1 MPGLKH
7 TQNTVMQYL
16 LQPDEEA
23 RASLAELV
31 VAQGNVSL
39 ETRMGIYANAYRI
52 RLKEVIETDHEQL
65 CFYLGDELFERMADE
80 FIAASPSQ
88 NRSLRGFCEPLPE
101 FLAEDEFF
109 SQYPILADIARF
121 ERRLLTA
128 FDAAD
133 TSREEFAALA
143 ALPPEQW
150 PAVCLRFHPS
160 VQLFRCASNA
170 VETWQALKQGQEVP
184 GADYSGWRY
193 WLIWRGR
200 SRLTEFISLQPW
212 QLVLV
217 EAVIAG
223 ENFAGLCELMLDFF
237 DESQAPAQVFES
249 LKAWFE
255 MGLIRS
261 LVVSD

>member
-1 MPGLKH
+1 MSGLKD

-16 LQPDEEA
+16 LQPDA
-23 RASLAELV
+23 KAKDALAELV
-31 VAQGNVSL
+31 VDQGKVPL

-65 CFYLGDELFERMADE
+65 CFYLGDELFERMADG
-80 FIAASPSQ
+80 FIAANPSH
-88 NRSLRGFCEPLPE
+88 NRSLRGFCDPLPE

-109 SQYPILADIARF
+109 REYPILADIARF

-133 TSREEFAALA
+133 TERAELA
-143 ALPPEQW
+143 QLLTLPPEQW
-150 PAVCLRFHPS
+150 PEVCLRLHPS

-184 GADYSGWRY
+184 AADYSGWRD
-193 WLIWRGR
+193 WLIWRGT
-200 SRLTEFISLQPW
+200 SRLTEFISLQSW
-212 QLVLV
+212 QLVLM

-223 ENFAGLCELMLDFF
+223 QNFASLCETMLVFF
-237 DESQAPAQVFES
+237 DEEHAPTQVLES

-261 LVVSD
+261 LVVPD